1 MARWL
6 VTDMVK
12 PRTLTSDFVTHFPCG
27 YPDFAENQY
36 CKQRVYFRQR
46 PFSDVFG
53 ATKSYQILP
62 IFTKS
67 VQQTGSK
74 RHLKGGF
81 LRPIYLNRAKSGGSC
96 QPVISAPFFQ
106 DRRKQHGGAQ
116 AARTEPGGGRHFVF
130 WIFAGTARLRAWQ
143 PLARLLLGGEGAVI
157 GLLGGPFGFRG
168 VRSKALRGQSV
179 DSTMV
184 IRRIP

>member
-1 MARWL
+1 M
-6 VTDMVK
+6 VIDMVQL
-12 PRTLTSDFVTHFPCG
+12 RTLTSGDHTHFPCG
-27 YPDFAENQY
+27 YPTLVKSQC
-36 CKQRVYFRQR
+36 CKQVGYRKGC